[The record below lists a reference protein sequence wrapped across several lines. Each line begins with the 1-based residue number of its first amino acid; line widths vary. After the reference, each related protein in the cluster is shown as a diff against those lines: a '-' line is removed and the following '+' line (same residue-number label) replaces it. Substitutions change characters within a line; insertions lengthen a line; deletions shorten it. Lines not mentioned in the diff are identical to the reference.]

1 MYTMFISKQQP
12 SQLFCM
18 HVFLQQLSM
27 SYLSIGVYPELN
39 YRLMLAILSIKY
51 LIKIDI

>member
-12 SQLFCM
+12 SQLFRM

-27 SYLSIGVYPELN
+27 SNLPIGVYPELD
-39 YRLMLAILSIKY
+39 YRTMLPILSIKY
-51 LIKIDI
+51 FCEIDI